1 MLGFSAF
8 SQNIDSVSYFNGNGT
23 LSWWYLQKDVI
34 LFRTQ
39 NDSAYTGY
47 LDTLLID
54 DFNFYEGEASNFNEL
69 LLNSNTTLT
78 DLINIKN
85 DIINSGQFQ
94 FFAAVLTEYPYD
106 PNVQQK
112 YYRTDDQLL
121 ITFND
126 PLLDSVSIANFAQ
139 QYSLKLLRKPLA
151 GLNSSVSWSYVF
163 QLDSKP
169 DTLLNTIIMA
179 NIIATFEPLLVKIVT
194 PNIIG
199 GEQLGCV
206 EHNEM
211 TAMAIT
217 NNYLWH
223 IRNNGDIT
231 FAGQTGT
238 VDADADICECWG
250 EGYTGEGIH
259 VGVIDGDVFKSSH
272 PDLKP
277 FEKGWNSYTN
287 LEIPYDEDTNPFSSD
302 SHAMVVSGLIAARA
316 NNNGPLKRSIGA
328 AYGASVHP
336 YFASFANSSTATVHV
351 RAAIQAAIS
360 QNMDIVN
367 MSFTVPY
374 DAIISYEINNG
385 ILTGRPD
392 GNGGF
397 KGIVF
402 VAGSGNSDSQQSF
415 FPANDPNVIGVGSSN
430 PNDYRSANLNGWAGA
445 NSGSSYGPPSFNYD
459 VVAPGE
465 LLFST
470 KISGG
475 GGGVAFDAEGVDLGT
490 SISTPVVSSIAAI
503 LLEKNPGLTALEVR
517 NHIRNGAE
525 KVHPTVY
532 NYNLYTNAPGYND
545 EMFYG
550 RVNCLNSLNQ
560 VLSINENELQKLT
573 LQHLEDGS
581 YILILPKSEEIQN
594 VKILNSLGQTVWE
607 TSTQKDQQEVAFTIE
622 PFTNGMYFL
631 QLSNKNK
638 LVGNSKLIK

>member
-1 MLGFSAF
+1 LLGFSAF

-94 FFAAVLTEYPYD
+94 IFAAVLTKYPYD

-121 ITFND
+121 ITFHD

-151 GLNSSVSWSYVF
+151 GLNNSVSWSYVF

-179 NIIATFEPLLVKIVT
+179 NVIATYEPLLVKIVT

-211 TAMAIT
+211 AAMAST

-231 FAGQTGT
+231 FGGQTGT

-277 FEKGWNSYTN
+277 FGIGLDGTN
-287 LEIPYDEDTNPFSSD
+287 NNIIQPGAFFNPFGAD
-302 SHAMVVSGLIAARA
+302 SHGMVVSGLIAAKPG
-316 NNNGPLKRSIGA
+316 NNSALKRSIGV
-328 AYGASVHP
+328 AYGATLHP
-336 YFASFANSSTATVHV
+336 YYTTLSSASVRSSIQG
-351 RAAIQAAIS
+351 AITQG
-360 QNMDIVN
+360 MDVVN
-367 MSFTVPY
+367 MSFTVPF
-374 DAIISYEINNG
+374 DANISSDINNG

-465 LLFST
+465 LLFSM

-581 YILILPKSEEIQN
+581 YILILPKSEETQN